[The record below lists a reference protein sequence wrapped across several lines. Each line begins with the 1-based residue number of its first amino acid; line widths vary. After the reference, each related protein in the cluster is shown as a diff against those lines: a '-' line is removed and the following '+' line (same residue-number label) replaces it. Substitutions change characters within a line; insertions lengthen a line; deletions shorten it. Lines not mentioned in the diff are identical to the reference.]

1 MTLHG
6 NAQAESSDLKAA
18 NAGVET
24 STADAAERNEA
35 ESSGPK
41 GTESPEPDGPTTNKF
56 SLPSTRQLSIR
67 RSKRNRRKVAHSSDD
82 TNVEVVV
89 QGGEEDAREA
99 EPGSDGI
106 SEDKVEEEE
115 EDNEDEV
122 LQLQERLMKQRCV
135 SAVWGKGGVEDL
147 YVHRC
152 AGYMW
157 AIYDI

>member
-1 MTLHG
+1 MPCILTSLSLLLAGNTAEMTLHG

-18 NAGVET
+18 NGGVET

-35 ESSGPK
+35 
-41 GTESPEPDGPTTNKF
+41 ESPEPDGPTTNKF

-89 QGGEEDAREA
+89 QGGEGDAREV
-99 EPGSDGI
+99 EPRSDGI
-106 SEDKVEEEE
+106 SEDKVEEVE

-135 SAVWGKGGVEDL
+135 SAV
-147 YVHRC
+147 
-152 AGYMW
+152 
-157 AIYDI
+157 